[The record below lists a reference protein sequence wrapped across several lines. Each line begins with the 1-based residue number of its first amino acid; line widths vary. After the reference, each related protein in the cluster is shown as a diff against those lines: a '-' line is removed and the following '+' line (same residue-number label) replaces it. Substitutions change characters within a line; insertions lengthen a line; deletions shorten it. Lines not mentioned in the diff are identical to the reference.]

1 MFGFGNYQVGTTDV
15 EESKDFSL
23 VTGFSSLVS
32 QSFNTGLG
40 FKPAAGWTMGGT
52 YSQPL
57 HVMSGS
63 MNYKVPTGRSVDGA
77 VQFDSGSADASTQVL
92 EHDFGLFLNYKVDQR
107 FSMAAFGEMRVNVAG
122 TDGNNQRSAGVKLNW
137 TY

>member
-1 MFGFGNYQVGTTDV
+1 
-15 EESKDFSL
+15 
-23 VTGFSSLVS
+23 
-32 QSFNTGLG
+32 
-40 FKPAAGWTMGGT
+40 MGGT

-77 VQFDSGSADASTQVL
+77 VQFDSGSADASTKVL
-92 EHDFGLFLNYKVDQR
+92 EHDFGLFLNYKVDQK